1 MNNTDRLADQFSNMA
16 VMISFREIDRELLA
30 AFDRDDHDVVARCG
44 EMYAMLI
51 ADVESFIVPARA

>member
-16 VMISFREIDRELLA
+16 VMISFRELDCAMLD
-30 AFDRDDHDVVARCG
+30 AFDRDDHATVARCG

-51 ADVESFIVPARA
+51 ADVETFIAISNA